1 MRDHERFLRKLQCLI
16 SSFLFCFA
24 LSEQEAIRCFYELD
38 LLLFLVLLDSDLS
51 HGGHQPMRDL
61 GVRKIPVITV
71 LSLESQNIFS
81 SLFTDHTTLK

>member
-1 MRDHERFLRKLQCLI
+1 MSR
-16 SSFLFCFA
+16 
-24 LSEQEAIRCFYELD
+24 EQRYDVSKELD

-61 GVRKIPVITV
+61 GVRKIPVITI

>member
-1 MRDHERFLRKLQCLI
+1 MSR
-16 SSFLFCFA
+16 
-24 LSEQEAIRCFYELD
+24 EQRYDVSNELD

-61 GVRKIPVITV
+61 GVQKIPVITV

>member
-1 MRDHERFLRKLQCLI
+1 MSR
-16 SSFLFCFA
+16 
-24 LSEQEAIRCFYELD
+24 EQRYDVSKELD

-61 GVRKIPVITV
+61 GVQNIPVITV

>member
-1 MRDHERFLRKLQCLI
+1 MSR
-16 SSFLFCFA
+16 
-24 LSEQEAIRCFYELD
+24 EQRYYVSNELD

-61 GVRKIPVITV
+61 GVQKIPVITV

>member
-1 MRDHERFLRKLQCLI
+1 MSR
-16 SSFLFCFA
+16 
-24 LSEQEAIRCFYELD
+24 EQRYDVSKELD